1 MLSSRTLGERAAA
14 RVCAASLAILIVA
27 WLLIVFPALYV
38 LMFALFPPEIPGISF
53 STAYCLG
60 TYLERCCPFGLAA
73 VVALARCYGVHV
85 VALIVGAAS
94 FALPIKATSLVYAQ
108 LIRTPSVIDA
118 LPKPARTTEH
128 GSAHLIDD
136 PREIAKAW
144 KCIGDNEMD
153 LEQSGIV
160 LGYWRKCGPWRIL
173 LEELTARLPALPA
186 FPSTQGSYFVTDGD
200 IHVALFGST
209 RAGKSRR
216 ILIPTIEV
224 LMRGRKESA
233 LVLDPKGELY
243 GLCSDEL
250 KHRGIKVNR
259 IDLRYTAHS
268 DCRNP
273 MSEVVALW
281 DAIRK
286 ERDAARALELTA
298 QVSQRVQDL
307 VEMLFPT
314 APDEGQAKYFNDGAR
329 AQIRSAIHYVASS
342 PFCPDNQ
349 KTLATVSR
357 ILAMYADAQPLPQND
372 KRTFVPYEAML
383 EKLPADHPAVEA
395 WAAGRGGT
403 AKETAQ
409 FSSTAQG
416 PLQLYR
422 DPSVMRITQT
432 TTTPLDGLGRER
444 SVTFLIVPQ
453 DRPAYAGFANLYI
466 QQTYSA
472 LSDLATD
479 YGGRLPQNV
488 TIIGEEIGNL
498 TPIPDLAG
506 KLGFGTGLGIRW
518 VLVMQNLAKMQD
530 RYGERPATDMVG
542 NCGVQCFI
550 KTDEIERTAK
560 HIETMLGAY
569 TTTSEA
575 QSKSGARLSPFKPQG
590 SDSMRTVKR
599 QLLTADELAAWTP
612 DMGNIVIKDG
622 IKYLM
627 PLPDLS
633 AMPTE
638 RICGLG
644 DRAHNQEKQQRA
656 LCGGEPNA
664 RPLPK
669 PWYPELKRKR
679 DYTPEM
685 LKACRAAY
693 LRELG
698 FIYLARYSA
707 KKTDEPAARRGN
719 GAPLEHHSGGGGG
732 RSRTTGAKAPD
743 KAPSAAPIAASQIG
757 MVSRVGGIGPDDA
770 EWTGW

>member
-1 MLSSRTLGERAAA
+1 MLLDKPLSDRASAWA
-14 RVCAASLAILIVA
+14 YAVSLILALSVWALVA
-27 WLLIVFPALYV
+27 FPAIYV
-38 LMFALFPPEIPGISF
+38 FGFLAFPTDLAGAALSPLSF
-53 STAYCLG
+53 LSTYF
-60 TYLERCCPFGLAA
+60 ERCFPFGLSAFA
-73 VVALARCYGVHV
+73 VLAGSYGVSLLALAIGV
-85 VALIVGAAS
+85 AS
-94 FALPIKATSLVYAQ
+94 FALPIIAVKRMHKRLTHA
-108 LIRTPSVIDA
+108 PSILDK
-118 LPKPARTTEH
+118 LPKAADTTEH
-128 GSAHLIDD
+128 GSARLIED
-136 PREIAKAW
+136 PKEIAKAW
-144 KCIGDNEMD
+144 KCVEATDMD
-153 LEQSGIV
+153 MDQSGIV
-160 LGYWRKCGPWRIL
+160 LGYWLDRSPWHVLWEDLARRSARIPMPP
-173 LEELTARLPALPA
+173 EPKGR
-186 FPSTQGSYFVTDGD
+186 YFVTDGD
-200 IHVALFGST
+200 IHVAIFGST

-224 LMRGRKESA
+224 LMRGERESA

-243 GLCSDEL
+243 GLCSEEL
-250 KHRGIKVNR
+250 RRRGVKVNR
-259 IDLRYTAHS
+259 IDLRYTEHS

-273 MSEVVALW
+273 MGEVVELW
-281 DAIRK
+281 NMIRK
-286 ERDAARALELTA
+286 EKDSSRSLELTA
-298 QVSQRVQDL
+298 KVSQRVQDL

-314 APDEGQAKYFNDGAR
+314 TPDEGQAKYFNDGAR

-342 PFCPDNQ
+342 PFCPDEQ

-357 ILAMYADAQPLPQND
+357 VLAMYADAQPLPQND

-432 TTTPLDGLGRER
+432 TTTPLENLGKER
-444 SVTFLIVPQ
+444 SITFLIVPQ

-518 VLVMQNLAKMQD
+518 VLVLQNLAKMQD

-550 KTDEIERTAK
+550 KTDEIERTGK
-560 HIETMLGAY
+560 HIETMLGTY
-569 TTTSEA
+569 TTTSEG
-575 QSKSGARLSPFKPQG
+575 QSRSGARLSPFKPQG
-590 SDSMRTVKR
+590 SDSVRTVKR

-633 AMPTE
+633 KMPTE

-644 DRAHNQEKQQRA
+644 DKEHNQEMQQRA
-656 LCGGEPNA
+656 LCGGKPNA
-664 RPLPK
+664 IPLPK

-679 DYTPEM
+679 DYTANM
-685 LKACRAAY
+685 LKVCHASY
-693 LRELG
+693 MRELG
-698 FIYLARYSA
+698 YIYLARYAVKSQEPSQPA
-707 KKTDEPAARRGN
+707 KGN
-719 GAPLEHHSGGGGG
+719 GAPLEHQSPKVGSQPRQRPEPRKPTNARG
-732 RSRTTGAKAPD
+732 SAKTPQCKDACTN
-743 KAPSAAPIAASQIG
+743 
-757 MVSRVGGIGPDDA
+757 VGGIGPDDA
-770 EWTGW
+770 EWAGW

>member
-1 MLSSRTLGERAAA
+1 MHLDKPLGERKAAWA
-14 RVCAASLAILIVA
+14 FAGVLGVLVFI
-27 WLLIVFPALYV
+27 WLPIVFPAIYV
-38 LMFALFPPEIPGISF
+38 IGFSLFPPPLPDDSLPALSCIPTYF
-53 STAYCLG
+53 SQCF
-60 TYLERCCPFGLAA
+60 PFGLTA
-73 VVALARCYGVHV
+73 VT
-85 VALIVGAAS
+85 ALIGSYGINAVGTFLAIVS
-94 FALPIKATSLVYAQ
+94 LTLPYLFARRVYEW
-108 LIRTPSVIDA
+108 LTHTPSVLDK
-118 LPKPARTTEH
+118 LPKAANTTEH
-128 GSAHLIDD
+128 GSAYLIDD
-136 PREIAKAW
+136 PKEIAKAW
-144 KCIGDNEMD
+144 KCVGATDMEM
-153 LEQSGIV
+153 EESGIV
-160 LGYWRKCGPWRIL
+160 LGFSCIRSPWHVLWEEFANRFERI
-173 LEELTARLPALPA
+173 
-186 FPSTQGSYFVTDGD
+186 PSPPEVKGQYFVTDGD
-200 IHVALFGST
+200 IHVAIFGST

-224 LMRGRKESA
+224 LMRGKKDSA

-243 GLCSDEL
+243 GLCSEEL
-250 KHRGIKVNR
+250 QRRGIKVNR
-259 IDLRYTAHS
+259 IDLRYTEHS

-281 DAIRK
+281 DEIRK
-286 ERDAARALELTA
+286 EKNASRSLELTA
-298 QVSQRVQDL
+298 RVSQRVQDL

-314 APDEGQAKYFNDGAR
+314 TPDEGQAKYFNDGAR

-357 ILAMYADAQPLPQND
+357 VLAMYADAQPLPQND

-383 EKLPADHPAVEA
+383 QKLPPDHPAVEA
-395 WAAGRGGT
+395 WMAGRGGT

-432 TTTPLDGLGRER
+432 TTTPLENLGKER
-444 SVTFLIVPQ
+444 SITFLIVPQ
-453 DRPAYAGFANLYI
+453 DRPAYAGFANLFI

-518 VLVMQNLAKMQD
+518 VLVLQNLAKMQD

-550 KTDEIERTAK
+550 KTDEIEKTAK
-560 HIETMLGAY
+560 HIETMLGTY
-569 TTTSEA
+569 TTTSEG
-575 QSKSGARLSPFKPQG
+575 QSKSGARLSPIKPQG
-590 SDSMRTVKR
+590 SDSTRTVKR

-633 AMPTE
+633 MMPTE

-644 DRAHNQEKQQRA
+644 DKEHNQEKQQRA
-656 LCGGEPNA
+656 LCGGESEA
-664 RPLPK
+664 APLPK

-679 DYTPEM
+679 DYTADM
-685 LKACRAAY
+685 LKACRTSY
-693 LRELG
+693 MRELG
-698 FIYLARYSA
+698 YIYLARYA
-707 KKTDEPAARRGN
+707 VKKQETPMTIPKN
-719 GAPLEHHSGGGGG
+719 GAPQEHHSNTKTDATQQ
-732 RSRTTGAKAPD
+732 RQDVANAHTSTLEAKQTSNEPT
-743 KAPSAAPIAASQIG
+743 S
-757 MVSRVGGIGPDDA
+757 VGGISPHDE
-770 EWTGW
+770 EWAGW